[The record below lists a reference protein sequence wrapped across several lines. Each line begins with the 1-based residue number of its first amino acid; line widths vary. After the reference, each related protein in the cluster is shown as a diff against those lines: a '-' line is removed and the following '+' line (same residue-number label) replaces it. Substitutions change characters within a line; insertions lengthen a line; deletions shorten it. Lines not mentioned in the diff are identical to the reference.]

1 MPSTL
6 YSNKIFQTLECLE
19 QVETKRLLRYLKSP
33 YFNQSKTLV
42 RLCEL
47 LLAQIERG
55 KNGFSRE
62 DLWRKLFAPAPYD
75 DVNFRKYCSDLL
87 GLVEGFMAQ
96 EAIQQ
101 DPGRMNMELLKFV
114 SARKIT
120 PLYNSAVNSARAAI
134 EAQTYKSTSVYLK
147 TLLVEQYYYAL
158 MDFDVKLNVHSN
170 IETISHNLDIFYF
183 SEKLKLYCT
192 AISRRKISNVVYR
205 FEFIE
210 EVLQLLDTFPLDETP
225 ELAIYYCSYKTLQD
239 DSNEAHYFKL
249 RTLLDQYGAVMPRLE
264 AIQIFDSALHYCT
277 GKLNQGNRIFLQ
289 EYFDLFQLALDQ
301 KVFLYKNEFSSWRF
315 NNANGVAL
323 RLGKLDWAEN
333 FVEQYKNYLS
343 PEERDNTYT
352 FNLARVFLY
361 KKQYEKVL
369 NLLQNIE
376 YEDIGFNLIS
386 KTMLTITYYELDE
399 WEALKSF
406 IEAFKV
412 FLNRQKDLAENRKQS
427 YLNLIKYVRKLIR
440 LKAGDKAEVQQLK
453 EEITAEKARVVNHE
467 WLLEKLEEF

>member
-1 MPSTL
+1 MSGTF
-6 YSNKIFQTLECLE
+6 YSNKVFQTLGCLE
-19 QVETKRLLRYLKSP
+19 QAETKRLLRYLKSP

-47 LLAQIERG
+47 LLIQLERG
-55 KNGFSRE
+55 KNGFFRQ
-62 DLWRKLFAPAPYD
+62 DIWRKLFPETPYD

-101 DPGRMNMELLKFV
+101 DPGRLSLELLKFV
-114 SARKIT
+114 SSRKIS
-120 PLYNSAVNSARAAI
+120 PLYNSAVNGARAAVD
-134 EAQTYKSTSVYLK
+134 AQSYKSTSVYLK
-147 TLLVEQYYYAL
+147 TFLVEQYYYAL
-158 MDFDVKLNVHSN
+158 MDFDFKLNVRSN
-170 IETISHNLDIFYF
+170 IEAISSNLDIFYF
-183 SEKLKLYCT
+183 SEKLRLYCT
-192 AISRRKISNVVYR
+192 ALSRRKISNTAYQ
-205 FEFIE
+205 FEFMDEIRH
-210 EVLQLLDTFPLDETP
+210 LLETFPLEQTP
-225 ELAIYYCSYKTLQD
+225 ELAIYYFSYKTLED
-239 DSNEAHYFKL
+239 DSDESHYFNL

-264 AIQIFDSALHYCT
+264 AIQIYDSALHYCT
-277 GKLNQGNRIFLQ
+277 GKLNQGNRVFLQ

-301 KVFLYKNEFSSWRF
+301 KIFLYKNAFSSWRF

-333 FVEQYKNYLS
+333 FVEQYKDYLPS
-343 PEERDNTYT
+343 EERHNTHS

-369 NLLQNIE
+369 NLLQNVE

-399 WEALKSF
+399 FEALKSF
-406 IEAFKV
+406 TEAFKV
-412 FLNRQKDLAENRKQS
+412 FLNRQKDLAETRKQS

-440 LKAGDKAEVQQLK
+440 LSPGDKAEIQQLK
-453 EEITAEKARVVNHE
+453 DEITADKAKIVNHE
-467 WLLEKLEEF
+467 WLLEKLGEW